1 MPIPFILGAA
11 AIIAGVTGV
20 GAGVN
25 GAMKM
30 KDASDTMERV
40 KRRHERNLKRFE
52 DTSKRTSLQMDEL
65 GKKELRVLA
74 SFQDFA
80 NIFEK
85 IQNRPKFKAYDK
97 DGFKIPS
104 YTHTELKNTSVAAAA
119 LLSGLGGAA
128 LGTAGGFAAAG
139 ITTTAVMALGTAS
152 TGTAIA
158 TLSGAAATNAAL
170 AALGGGSLA
179 AGGGG
184 MALGASVLGAAT
196 LGVGLLVGGVI
207 FNFTGNSLTEKAD
220 EARCE
225 VNKAEKQINKICEY
239 LDDLKNYC
247 AKFEESFTKVA
258 NIYQSHLI
266 KLRNLVVVNNRTD
279 WDSFTPQQKIETE
292 NLILLVN
299 LLYTMGKVK
308 LVIQSNNKENSN
320 RVNKL
325 DIESA
330 IGNANKFL
338 EEKGLNK

>member
-1 MPIPFILGAA
+1 M
-11 AIIAGVTGV
+11 
-20 GAGVN
+20 
-25 GAMKM
+25 
-30 KDASDTMERV
+30 
-40 KRRHERNLKRFE
+40 
-52 DTSKRTSLQMDEL
+52 
-65 GKKELRVLA
+65 
-74 SFQDFA
+74 
-80 NIFEK
+80 
-85 IQNRPKFKAYDK
+85 
-97 DGFKIPS
+97 
-104 YTHTELKNTSVAAAA
+104 
-119 LLSGLGGAA
+119 LGGAA

-170 AALGGGSLA
+170 AALGGGSIA
-179 AGGGG
+179 VGGGG

-220 EARCE
+220 EVRQE
-225 VNKAEKQINKICEY
+225 VNKAEEQINKICEY

-247 AKFEESFTKVA
+247 TKFEESFTRVS
-258 NIYQSHLI
+258 NIYQRYLI
-266 KLRNLVVVNNRTD
+266 KLQNLVVIYNKTD
-279 WDSFTPQQKIETE
+279 WNSFTPEQKIETE

-308 LVIQSNNKENSN
+308 LVIQSNNKENPN

-325 DIESA
+325 EIESA